1 MDGPLV
7 DEAVIDDANCYRP
20 LALLYLYINKICGHQ
35 TLWELGC
42 DIYKC
47 SLWFHVG
54 CVTAEGGEE
63 QKDILSVYI

>member
-1 MDGPLV
+1 MDDPLV

-42 DIYKC
+42 DI
-47 SLWFHVG
+47 
-54 CVTAEGGEE
+54 
-63 QKDILSVYI
+63 